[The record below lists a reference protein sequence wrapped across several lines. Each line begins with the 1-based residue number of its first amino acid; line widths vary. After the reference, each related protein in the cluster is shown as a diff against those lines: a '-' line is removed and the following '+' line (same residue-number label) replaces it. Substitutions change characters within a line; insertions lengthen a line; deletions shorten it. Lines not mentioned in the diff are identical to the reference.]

1 MNELTIPNARPCDT
15 KYKGRQ
21 FYKFHVL
28 ISQSGVARQPWQ
40 CQRLIKDVIAEK
52 PADAINWVR
61 DNVPPLIEHYPCNWS
76 TRGVKGGH
84 THRFAG
90 WNTIIGEELFK
101 ARHEGTPY
109 FTEGFGISTK
119 N

>member
-1 MNELTIPNARPCDT
+1 MNELDIPNAVPCLDLYR
-15 KYKGRQ
+15 KRR
-21 FYKFHVL
+21 FYRFSVL

-52 PADAINWVR
+52 PEHAIEWVR
-61 DNVPPLIEHYPCNWS
+61 ENIPPLIKEYPCNWS
-76 TRGVKGGH
+76 TRGVKGGLK
-84 THRFAG
+84 HRFAG

-101 ARHEGTPY
+101 ARRAGTPY

>member
-15 KYKGRQ
+15 KYKGKQYYR
-21 FYKFHVL
+21 FAVL

-40 CQRLIKDVIAEK
+40 CQRLIKDVIARNGG
-52 PADAINWVR
+52 DAIRWVR
-61 DNVPPLIEHYPCNWS
+61 DNVPPLIKDYPCNWS
-76 TRGVKGGH
+76 TRGVQGGVK
-84 THRFAG
+84 FQYAG
-90 WNTIIGEELFK
+90 WNTVIGEELFK

>member
-1 MNELTIPNARPCDT
+1 MNELTIPNAVRT
-15 KYKGRQ
+15 LNEYRGKQYYR
-21 FYKFHVL
+21 FSVL
-28 ISQSGVARQPWQ
+28 ISQSGVAREPWQ

-61 DNVPPLIEHYPCNWS
+61 DNVPPLIAQYPCNWS
-76 TRGVKGGH
+76 TRGVKGGR

-90 WNTIIGEELFK
+90 WETVIGQELFK
-101 ARHEGTPY
+101 ARHAGTPY
-109 FTEGFGISTK
+109 FTEGFGLKT